1 MKSTL
6 KVGATFAVLC
16 CALFAAGCGNKT
28 LVEVR
33 VIHQKTYDQYNGG
46 MCEKFPHIVV
56 ERTDTGE
63 RIMMSDYTLGTTG
76 DVFKVKHCD
85 LYW

>member
-6 KVGATFAVLC
+6 KVGAAFVVLSM
-16 CALFAAGCGNKT
+16 LLLAAGCGDKT
-28 LVEVR
+28 PIEVR
-33 VIHQKTYDQYNGG
+33 VVHQKTPDQYEGG
-46 MCEKFPHIVV
+46 MREKLPHIVV